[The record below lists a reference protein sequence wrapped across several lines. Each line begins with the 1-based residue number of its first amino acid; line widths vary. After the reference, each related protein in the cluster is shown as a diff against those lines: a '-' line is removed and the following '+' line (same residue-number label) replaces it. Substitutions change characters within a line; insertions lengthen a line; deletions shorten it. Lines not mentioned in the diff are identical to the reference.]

1 MEPSSEDRAVID
13 RLGLRLDDIVR
24 STATLREPLG
34 DEQRTCADHG
44 EYTSAGTRYMG
55 KRVIWT
61 PCPDCEEARLA
72 GERQAKAHAQAEQAR
87 AAVEHAI
94 GQAAIPARFIGRSL
108 ENFIADTPEKDRAL
122 QISREYVR
130 NFEAHAKRG
139 SSLIFSGMP
148 GTGKSHLATAILQA
162 LMPEHVG
169 LYTTCMNVIRA
180 VRATW
185 RKDSLKSEGEVLHLY
200 CTVPLLVLDE
210 IGVQYGTDGEQ
221 TILFDVID
229 RRYRDMRPTI
239 FLTNQN
245 NEGLKTFLGERAYD
259 RLRETSRVVQFD
271 WASHRPQ
278 ARKEVA

>member
-1 MEPSSEDRAVID
+1 MERLSDALGDTSNMRA
-13 RLGLRLDDIVR
+13 
-24 STATLREPLG
+24 PLG
-34 DEQRTCADHG
+34 DVVMNCETHG
-44 EYTSAGTRYMG
+44 TYTSSGIRYFG
-55 KRVIWT
+55 RREVWT
-61 PCPDCEEARLA
+61 PCPDCDEARKVA
-72 GERQAKAHAQAEQAR
+72 ERKAEAEEQAAQARQQLEVAL
-87 AAVEHAI
+87 
-94 GQAAIPARFIGRSL
+94 GDAAIPARFIGRSL

-185 RKDSLKSEGEVLHLY
+185 RKDSEKSEGQVLHLY

-259 RLRETSRVVQFD
+259 RLRETSKVVQFD

-278 ARKEVA
+278 ARKEAA